1 MLDSVV
7 VLGTNLVKLLEEII
21 SPICGVLLRL
31 MQSEQVVG
39 WDYVVVI
46 GGLYPSE

>member
-7 VLGTNLVKLLEEII
+7 VLGTNLVMLLEEII
-21 SPICGVLLRL
+21 ICGVLLRL

-39 WDYVVVI
+39 WDNVVVVSW
-46 GGLYPSE
+46 LYPGE